1 MKQERRNTLTATLG
15 GLWLGFICSYG
26 IITVGHSWILAVGIL
41 MGSLL
46 FLSGMWEIIFH
57 WTKKED

>member
-1 MKQERRNTLTATLG
+1 MTQEQRDTLVVTLT
-15 GLWLGFICSYG
+15 GLWLGFICAYG
-26 IITVGHSWILAVGIL
+26 IITVGANWIFSVGIV

-46 FLSGMWEIIFH
+46 FLPGMWEIIFH